1 MTSSDDL
8 QRLGLTV
15 GRVVEVREHPGAR
28 GPSYVLTVDLGDATR
43 EATVALPGL
52 SIDELIGRQVVC
64 VTTEDELLVLAAQ
77 SHARGPVLLRPDDE
91 VEDGS
96 IVA

>member
-1 MTSSDDL
+1 MGAADEL
-8 QRLGLTV
+8 QRLGLAV
-15 GRVVEVREHPGAR
+15 GRVVAAEQHPGAR
-28 GPSYVLTVDLGDATR
+28 GPSYRLTVDLGTETR

-52 SIDELIGRQVVC
+52 EPDELVGRQVVC
-64 VTTEDELLVLAAQ
+64 VTGEEELLVLAAQ
-77 SHARGPVLLRPDDE
+77 SHARGPVLLRPDGD

>member
-1 MTSSDDL
+1 MSAADDL
-8 QRLGLTV
+8 QRLGLAV
-15 GRVVEVREHPGAR
+15 GRVRAAEQHPGAR
-28 GPSYVLTVDLGDATR
+28 GPSYRLTVDLGDETR

-52 SIDELIGRQVVC
+52 DEADLVWRQVVC
-64 VTTEDELLVLAAQ
+64 VTGEDELLVLAAQ
-77 SHARGPVLLRPDDE
+77 SHARGPVLLHPDGD

>member
-1 MTSSDDL
+1 MVD
-8 QRLGLTV
+8 
-15 GRVVEVREHPGAR
+15 VRDHPGAR
-28 GPSYVLTVDLGDATR
+28 GPSFILTVDLGDERR

-52 SIDELIGRQVVC
+52 AADELVGRQVVC
-64 VTTEDELLVLAAQ
+64 VTAEDELLVLAAQ

-96 IVA
+96 AVG